1 MTITRFLGLSFFFIF
16 LSGCSNTIAGFGKDM
31 QQMGTAISNA
41 AK

>member
-1 MTITRFLGLSFFFIF
+1 MNIYRFLSFALLAFA

-31 QQMGTAISNA
+31 QQMGTAISNT